1 MEILTL
7 DQIKA
12 VLPSVDLLPE
22 IEQGFVAYSQGRSVV
37 PPVGELILR
46 EPPGDVHIKY
56 GYIGG
61 DDYYVIKI
69 ASGFYG
75 NAALGLSS
83 GNGMMLM
90 FSQKT
95 GEPVAILLDEAY
107 LTDIRT
113 AVAGAIAAK
122 YLAPSDVIRIGIMG
136 TGTQARLQLEY
147 LQPIV
152 ECRKVMVWGRDAD
165 KCAAYAKDANAI
177 GFDVTM
183 TLDASEL
190 ARSCNLIVTTT
201 PAESPLLT
209 DVNDLMPGTHITAIG
224 SDTHSKQEVHA
235 EILRRADLVVA
246 DSIPQCLERGEIHQA
261 MKVGAMD
268 EGSLIEL
275 GSIIA
280 GTAEGRTD
288 DVQLTIA
295 DLTGVAVQDI
305 QISKAVYEAA
315 MNRGQFAHPG

>member
-1 MEILTL
+1 MDILTL
-7 DQIKA
+7 DQIKD
-12 VLPSVDLLPE
+12 VLPGVDLLPE
-22 IEQGFVAYSQGRSVV
+22 IEQGFVAYSQGKSVV
-37 PPVGELILR
+37 PPVGELIMTD
-46 EPPGDVHIKY
+46 PPGDVHIKY
-56 GYIGG
+56 GYIAG

-90 FSQKT
+90 FRQKT

-122 YLAPSDVIRIGIMG
+122 YLAPSVVTCIGIMG

-147 LQPIV
+147 LKPIV
-152 ECRKVMVWGRDAD
+152 ACRSVMVWGRAAD
-165 KCAAYAKDANAI
+165 KCTAFAKDAREL
-177 GFDVTM
+177 GFDVST
-183 TLDASEL
+183 TLDASKL

-209 DVNDLMPGTHITAIG
+209 NADELMPGTHISAVG
-224 SDTHSKQEVHA
+224 SDTHAKQELHA
-235 EILRRADLVVA
+235 EILKRADLVVA

-261 MKVGAMD
+261 MKTAAID
-268 EGSLIEL
+268 EQSVVEL
-275 GSIIA
+275 GNIVA
-280 GTAEGRTD
+280 GTAAGRAD
-288 DVQLTIA
+288 DVQITIA

-315 MNRGQFAHPG
+315 MNRG

>member
-7 DQIKA
+7 DQIKE
-12 VLPSVDLLPE
+12 VLPSVDLLSE

-37 PPVGELILR
+37 PPVGELIMTD
-46 EPPGDVHIKY
+46 PPGDVHIKY
-56 GYIGG
+56 GYIEG

-75 NAALGLSS
+75 NAALELSS

-95 GEPVAILLDEAY
+95 GVPVAILLDEAY
-107 LTDIRT
+107 LTDVRT

-122 YLAPSDVIRIGIMG
+122 YLAPSVVTGIGIMG

-147 LQPIV
+147 LQPIID
-152 ECRKVMVWGRDAD
+152 CRKVTAWGRDAD
-165 KCAAYAKDANAI
+165 KCASYAKYANKL
-177 GFDVTM
+177 GFDVTT

-190 ARSCNLIVTTT
+190 ARSCDLIVTTT
-201 PAESPLLT
+201 PAESPILT
-209 DVNDLMPGTHITAIG
+209 DVNDLVPGTHITAIG
-224 SDTHSKQEVHA
+224 SDTHSKQEVHTD
-235 EILRRADLVVA
+235 ILKRADLVVA

-261 MKVGAMD
+261 MKVDAID
-268 EGSLIEL
+268 EGSLVEL
-275 GSIIA
+275 GSVIT

-288 DVQLTIA
+288 DVQITIA

-315 MNRGQFAHPG
+315 MNHGQFAHLG

>member
-1 MEILTL
+1 MT
-7 DQIKA
+7 D
-12 VLPSVDLLPE
+12 
-22 IEQGFVAYSQGRSVV
+22 
-37 PPVGELILR
+37 
-46 EPPGDVHIKY
+46 PPGDVHIKY
-56 GYIGG
+56 GYIAG

-75 NAALGLSS
+75 NAAQGLSS

-122 YLAPSDVIRIGIMG
+122 YLAPSVVTCIGIMG
-136 TGTQARLQLEY
+136 TGTQARLQLKY

-152 ECRKVMVWGRDAD
+152 ACRSVMVWGRDEA
-165 KCAAYAKDANAI
+165 KCAAFAKEAREL
-177 GFDVTM
+177 GFEVTT
-183 TLDASEL
+183 TLDASTL

-209 DVNDLMPGTHITAIG
+209 DADELVAGTHISAVG
-224 SDTHSKQEVHA
+224 SDTHAKQELHA
-235 EILRRADLVVA
+235 EILKRADLVVA

-261 MKVGAMD
+261 MKSAAID
-268 EGSLIEL
+268 EQSVVEL
-275 GSIIA
+275 GNIIA
-280 GTAEGRTD
+280 GTTAGRTD
-288 DVQLTIA
+288 DDQITVA

-315 MNRGQFAHPG
+315 RNRG

>member
-1 MEILTL
+1 MDILTL
-7 DQIKA
+7 DQIKD
-12 VLPSVDLLPE
+12 VLPNVDLLPE

-37 PPVGELILR
+37 PPIGELIMTD
-46 EPPGDVHIKY
+46 PPGDVHIKY
-56 GYIGG
+56 GYITG

-95 GEPVAILLDEAY
+95 GEPVAILVDEAY
-107 LTDIRT
+107 LTDVRT
-113 AVAGAIAAK
+113 AVAGAISAK
-122 YLAPSDVIRIGIMG
+122 HLASTVVTCIGIMG

-147 LQPIV
+147 LQPV
-152 ECRKVMVWGRDAD
+152 VACRKVMVWGRDAD
-165 KCAAYAKDANAI
+165 KCAVYAQDASER
-177 GFDVTM
+177 GFDVTT
-183 TLDASEL
+183 TLDAAEL

-209 DVNDLMPGTHITAIG
+209 NADELMPGTHISAIG
-224 SDTHSKQEVHA
+224 SDTYAKQELHA

-246 DSIPQCLERGEIHQA
+246 DSIQQCLERGEIHQA
-261 MKVGAMD
+261 LKSGAID
-268 EGSLIEL
+268 ENSVVEL
-275 GSIIA
+275 GNIIA
-280 GTAEGRTD
+280 GNAAGRAD
-288 DVQLTIA
+288 DVQITVA

-305 QISKAVYEAA
+305 QISKAVYEAFR
-315 MNRGQFAHPG
+315 NRG

>member
-1 MEILTL
+1 METLTL
-7 DQIKA
+7 DQIKD

-22 IEQGFVAYSQGRSVV
+22 IEKGFVAYSQGRSVV
-37 PPVGELILR
+37 PPVGELIMT

-56 GYIGG
+56 GYILD

-122 YLAPSDVIRIGIMG
+122 YLAPSVVTGIGIMG
-136 TGTQARLQLEY
+136 TGTQARLQLQY

-152 ECRKVMVWGRDAD
+152 DCRKVMVWGRDAD
-165 KCAAYAKDANAI
+165 KCAAYAKYASEL
-177 GFDVTM
+177 GFDVIT
-183 TLDASEL
+183 TLDAREL
-190 ARSCNLIVTTT
+190 AGACNLIVTTT
-201 PAESPLLT
+201 PSESPLLT
-209 DVNDLMPGTHITAIG
+209 DVNDLVPGTHITAIG
-224 SDTHSKQEVHA
+224 SDTHTKQELHA
-235 EILRRADLVVA
+235 EILERADLVVA
-246 DSIPQCLERGEIHQA
+246 DSIQQCLERGEIHQA
-261 MKVGAMD
+261 MKVDAIT
-268 EGSLIEL
+268 EESLVEL
-275 GSIIA
+275 GNIIA
-280 GTAEGRTD
+280 GTAAGRAGD
-288 DVQLTIA
+288 DQITIA

-315 MNRGQFAHPG
+315 LNRG

>member
-1 MEILTL
+1 MDILTL
-7 DQIKA
+7 DQIRD
-12 VLPSVDLLPE
+12 VLPEVELLPE

-37 PPVGELILR
+37 PPVGELIMTD
-46 EPPGDVHIKY
+46 PPGDVHIKY
-56 GYIGG
+56 GYITG

-75 NAALGLSS
+75 NPALGLSS

-95 GEPVAILLDEAY
+95 GEPVAMLLDEAY

-122 YLAPSDVIRIGIMG
+122 YLAPTVVDCIGIMG
-136 TGTQARLQLEY
+136 TGRQARLQLEY
-147 LQPIV
+147 LQPV
-152 ECRKVMVWGRDAD
+152 VACRKVMVWGRDAD
-165 KCAAYAKDANAI
+165 KCAAYAEDASVL
-177 GFDVTM
+177 GFEVTA
-183 TLDASEL
+183 TLDAGEL

-201 PAESPLLT
+201 PAESPLLSNA
-209 DVNDLMPGTHITAIG
+209 DELMPGTHLSAIG
-224 SDTHSKQEVHA
+224 SDTHAKQELHA
-235 EILRRADLVVA
+235 DILARADLVVA

-261 MKVGAMD
+261 LKSAAID
-268 EGSLIEL
+268 AQSLVEL
-275 GSIIA
+275 GNIIA
-280 GTAEGRTD
+280 GTAAGRTD
-288 DVQLTIA
+288 DTQITVA

-315 MNRGQFAHPG
+315 TTS